1 MLSCSR
7 PDIHNAVCSTH
18 GILIMFYNDQ
28 TVSQI
33 TKLHQRTEKPVIVS
47 LMKSDTGLIQ
57 NIGNTYQTGADL
69 CCQSDT
75 LCFSTGQT
83 SGCTGKCQIVQSNIH
98 EESHSGTDFF

>member
-1 MLSCSR
+1 
-7 PDIHNAVCSTH
+7 
-18 GILIMFYNDQ
+18 MFYNDQ

-69 CCQSDT
+69 CSQTDP
-75 LCFSTGQT
+75 LCFPAGKSTRSTAQGQIIQT
-83 SGCTGKCQIVQSNIH
+83 YIRQKADSRSDFLQYLL
-98 EESHSGTDFF
+98 TDQQLLFR